1 MIFFLA
7 LFYLFI
13 AAGISYFIYFWSAVF
28 KVVGDSSMEEFNEE
42 EANPDD
48 MVDETETNVINHFG
62 TFVFIILGVLAWTF
76 MGLFVGKIADDL
88 TDHFLLKYLSYFFL
102 YFFFLRLPFGVLNKS
117 IVKSHGFPHFPEKYI
132 FALVML
138 LFYVVG
144 VLLADKVPHFSE
156 WSQLII
162 G

>member
-1 MIFFLA
+1 MNFLLA
-7 LFYLFI
+7 LIYLI
-13 AAGISYFIYFWSAVF
+13 IISASCYFIYFYSAAF
-28 KVVGDSSMEEFNEE
+28 KVVSDATMEELNEE
-42 EANPDD
+42 ETDLKALVN
-48 MVDETETNVINHFG
+48 EKETNAINHFG
-62 TFVFIILGVLAWTF
+62 TFVFIILGVLIWMF

-88 TDHFLLKYLSYFFL
+88 TDHFLLKYLSYFLL

-117 IVKSHGFPHFPEKYI
+117 IVKSHSFPHFPEKYI

-138 LFYVVG
+138 VFYVVG

-156 WSQLII
+156 WYGLIT